1 MNKTDNMRKIGG
13 YSLMRY
19 RMYVL
24 GAKFLPNQA
33 KSRLVHLAK
42 VVVPILVSDMSKK
55 KIYKNLLEFSK
66 KYIHKLMT
74 FDANKF

>member
-13 YSLMRY
+13 YSLMSY

-24 GAKFLPNQA
+24 GAKFLPNQT

-66 KYIHKLMT
+66 KIYS
-74 FDANKF
+74 

>member
-1 MNKTDNMRKIGG
+1 MDKTDNLRKIGG
-13 YSLMRY
+13 YTLMSY

-24 GAKFLPNQA
+24 EAKYLPNQA

-66 KYIHKLMT
+66 KI
-74 FDANKF
+74 FIN